1 MIDITK
7 EAVQQLK
14 EFKGR
19 RAPDEHVRIG
29 IVSGTTTGPSLGGL
43 VDEKTDDDTVCRFED
58 LEVIIDTALL
68 QYCEK
73 ITVDYVQQE
82 SAGCG
87 SGGFKITPQ
96 NNL

>member
-1 MIDITK
+1 MMNITG

-14 EFKGR
+14 EFKER
-19 RAPDEHVRIG
+19 RAPDSYVRIG
-29 IVSGTTTGPSLGGL
+29 IVSGTTTGPSLGVL
-43 VDEKTDDDTVCRFED
+43 ADKKTDKDTICSFDD

-68 QYCEK
+68 QYCQK
-73 ITVDYVQQE
+73 ISVEYVQQE

-96 NNL
+96 NSL